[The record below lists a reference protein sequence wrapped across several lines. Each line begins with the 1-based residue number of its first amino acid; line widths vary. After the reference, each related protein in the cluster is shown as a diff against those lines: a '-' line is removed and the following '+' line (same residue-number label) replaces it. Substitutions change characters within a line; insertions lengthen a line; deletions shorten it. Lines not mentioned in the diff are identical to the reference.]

1 MFVITR
7 DNKDLYTSGCRVE
20 VFNTVDEALAY
31 LNPEDGLFKLE
42 KTGKR
47 LDEADD
53 AIEEILFTDDTSVR
67 RLELNVT
74 DAIDYLLD
82 LNMYD
87 NTLITRDE
95 IEAYKD
101 GDMSKEEE
109 AELLVKL
116 APDAE
121 VVSRSEIKDIKES
134 IMVTY
139 TKLHK
144 MLQD

>member
-20 VFNTVDEALAY
+20 IFNTVDEALAY
-31 LNPEDGLFKLE
+31 LNPEDGVFKLE

-109 AELLVKL
+109 AALLVKL